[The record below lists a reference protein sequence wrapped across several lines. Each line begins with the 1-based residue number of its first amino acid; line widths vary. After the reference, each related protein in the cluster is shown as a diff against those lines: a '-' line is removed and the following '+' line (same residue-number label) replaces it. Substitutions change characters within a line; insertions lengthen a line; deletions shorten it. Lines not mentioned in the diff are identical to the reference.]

1 VGDRVGDN
9 IRIHTHK
16 GAILVDDKVLYM
28 GQKMRMLVGL
38 VIGVQ
43 GVRFRCMVFPGSDEA
58 RSKGLEKEKAEEAE
72 KIMEEWRLRTMM
84 IAMKKIMKAL
94 RPKKMRVMRVMTTR
108 AT

>member
-1 VGDRVGDN
+1 MGDRVGDN

-43 GVRFRCMVFPGSDEA
+43 GVRFRCMVFPGSDE
-58 RSKGLEKEKAEEAE
+58 EKEKAEEAE

-84 IAMKKIMKAL
+84 IAMKK
-94 RPKKMRVMRVMTTR
+94 
-108 AT
+108 